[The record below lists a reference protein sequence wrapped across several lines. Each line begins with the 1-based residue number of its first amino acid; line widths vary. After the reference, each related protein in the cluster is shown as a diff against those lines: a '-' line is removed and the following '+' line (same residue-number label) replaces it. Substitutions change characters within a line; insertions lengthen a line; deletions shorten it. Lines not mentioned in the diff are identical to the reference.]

1 MNLIFHSVKLKFHDV
16 FTIAPILFTMLSEKV
31 HVVKLKTV
39 KIMKSRRGLTHV
51 HAVKLCCYAIQNN
64 RKISWSG
71 FGIKIAVNKEKQCF
85 ASEIEVGTIILLC

>member
-1 MNLIFHSVKLKFHDV
+1 MNLIFHGV

-31 HVVKLKTV
+31 HGVKLKTV

-85 ASEIEVGTIILLC
+85 ASEIE

>member
-1 MNLIFHSVKLKFHDV
+1 MNLIFHAVKLKFHGV

-31 HVVKLKTV
+31 HGVKLKTV

-51 HAVKLCCYAIQNN
+51 HAVKLCCYAIQNKN
-64 RKISWSG
+64 RITWSG

-85 ASEIEVGTIILLC
+85 ASEIE